1 MVSDLKAQN
10 NVCKLLIPT
19 DSRRWAF
26 YIAAIVTGLFTFLL
40 FFIRE
45 SRPSLLLSKRLVKLH
60 KVAGDSR
67 FRIQNPDQ
75 APDFQTFL
83 VLTLTRPVRL
93 FFTDS
98 IVFVVSVMG
107 AVGWALIYLFTEA
120 IPVIYNGFGLTRE
133 QSSLMFLAIGLGI
146 VFGIFPRLH
155 DRNVLRKRQ
164 AANEHLH
171 PEDKLIGFSFAAP
184 SLAFGLWWLVLTVP
198 PASTLPWYASIL
210 GLIPIGFAT
219 NEFAC
224 TLSGYLADT
233 YTIYASSAFAAL
245 AFLRAVLAGLF
256 PLVGRPMYVELGSNW
271 ASVVLACVATVFCLT
286 PILFVKFGRGI
297 RQRSKFAKYSLEVTN
312 QTQIENDN
320 VE

>member
-1 MVSDLKAQN
+1 MSNFNPAHKML
-10 NVCKLLIPT
+10 T
-19 DSRRWAF
+19 FYRSRRWVF
-26 YIAAIVTGLFTFLL
+26 YIAAIVTGLFAVVL

-45 SRPSLLLSKRLVKLH
+45 SRPSLLLSKRLAKLQE
-60 KVAGDSR
+60 ATGEFR

-75 APDFQTFL
+75 APDLKTFV

-93 FFTDS
+93 FFTDP
-98 IVFVVSVMG
+98 IVFVVSIMG

-120 IPVIYNGFGLTRE
+120 IPVIYSSFGLTRE

-164 AANEHLH
+164 EANEHLH
-171 PEDKLIGFSFAAP
+171 PEDKLIGFAFAAP
-184 SLAFGLWWLVLTVP
+184 CLAFGLWWLVLSLP
-198 PASTLPWYASIL
+198 PASTLPWYASVV
-210 GLIPIGFAT
+210 GLVPIGFAT

-245 AFLRAVLAGLF
+245 SFLRAVLGGIF
-256 PLVGRPMYVELGSNW
+256 PLVGRPMYLRLGSNW
-271 ASVVLACVATVFCLT
+271 ASVVLACIATVFCTT
-286 PILFVKFGRGI
+286 PVLFMKFGKGI
-297 RQRSKFAKYSLEVTN
+297 RQRSKFAKYSFAVNNE
-312 QTQIENDN
+312 TQIEDDN